1 MIHHLEKNNILQ
13 EGKKGLVFG
22 VGTERLPSLFANM
35 GASIVATDAP
45 PEIGDAWKGG
55 DQFSENLSGLYFK
68 DLVDYQNFERR
79 VSYKTCD
86 MNNIDE
92 EFINFDFNW
101 SSCCFEHL
109 GSLENGMNFVINSV
123 EKTLKQNGI
132 AVHTTEF
139 NLSSN
144 NETLETGHTVIYRRR
159 DIEELVN
166 RLERRGHSVQ
176 SFVIAPDSHPLDFH
190 VDIPPYIHAPHI
202 RLMYEKYIVT
212 SVGLVIKRGRV

>member
-1 MIHHLEKNNILQ
+1 
-13 EGKKGLVFG
+13 
-22 VGTERLPSLFANM
+22 M
-35 GASIVATDAP
+35 GALIVATDAP

-55 DQFSENLSGLYFK
+55 NQFSENLSGLYFE
-68 DLVDYQNFERR
+68 DLIDYHNFERR

-86 MNNIDE
+86 MNNIDR
-92 EFINFDFNW
+92 EFVDFDFNW

-109 GSLENGMNFVINSV
+109 GSLENGMNFVINAV
-123 EKTLKQNGI
+123 EKTLKPNGL

-144 NETLETGHTVIYRRR
+144 NDTLETGHTVIYRRR

-166 RLERRGHSVQ
+166 HLEKRGHSVE

-190 VDIPPYIHAPHI
+190 VDIPPYTHAPHI

-212 SVGLVIKRGRV
+212 SVGLVIKRGRN